1 VTTHDLKSCV
11 AITDN
16 GDVSD
21 MVDDLLEAVETAR
34 ASKTAHE
41 RDHQRVID
49 LLVEVRR
56 QRGGEL
62 GIGELEEMIGK
73 YMDRAT
79 ISRKTTPRLGG
90 KPPRKR
96 TRRVSRS

>member
-1 VTTHDLKSCV
+1 MIAHDLKSCV
-11 AITDN
+11 AITDD

-21 MVDDLLEAVETAR
+21 VVNDLLEAVQAAR
-34 ASKTAHE
+34 TSKAAHE

-56 QRGGEL
+56 QKGEEL

-79 ISRKTTPRLGG
+79 ISRKTAPRLGG
-90 KPPRKR
+90 NPPRKR
-96 TRRVSRS
+96 TRRTSRS